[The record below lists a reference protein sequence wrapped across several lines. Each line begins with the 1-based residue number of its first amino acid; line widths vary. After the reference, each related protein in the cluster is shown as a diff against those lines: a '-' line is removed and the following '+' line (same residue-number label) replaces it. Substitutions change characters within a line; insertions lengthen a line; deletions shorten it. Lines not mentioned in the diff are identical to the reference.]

1 MLNAFRKSGARKR
14 IARALEGALVSRAR
28 EPVFYA
34 TLGVPDT
41 IDGRFDLV
49 TLHAWLVLAR
59 LREAGELPL
68 SQALTD
74 TVFVGF
80 DEALR
85 DMGSGD
91 MGIARRLKAMA
102 NAFYGRLAAYEAA
115 TDEAMMA
122 EALTR
127 NVYRGATG
135 IEREARA
142 LARYVFA
149 ARNSLQ
155 AGKLSRGEA
164 NFGALPG

>member
-1 MLNAFRKSGARKR
+1 MLKALRKSGARKR
-14 IARALEGALVSRAR
+14 VSRALEAALVARAR
-28 EPVFYA
+28 EPVFYEA
-34 TLGVPDT
+34 LGVPDT
-41 IDGRFDLV
+41 VDGRFDLV

-59 LREAGELPL
+59 LKEAGDTQL

-74 TVFVGF
+74 AVFIGF

-85 DMGSGD
+85 DLGSGD

-115 TDEAMMA
+115 ADEATMA

-135 IEREARA
+135 IESEARS
-142 LARYVFA
+142 LAHYVFS
-149 ARNSLQ
+149 ARNSLE
-155 AGKLSRGEA
+155 KSNLPLGEA
-164 NFGALPG
+164 DFGALPG

>member
-1 MLNAFRKSGARKR
+1 MLNAFKKSGARNR
-14 IARALEGALVSRAR
+14 VARVLEAALVSRAR
-28 EPVFYA
+28 EPAFYA
-34 TLGVPDT
+34 ALGVPDT

-59 LREAGELPL
+59 LREAGDLQL

-74 TVFVGF
+74 AVFVGF

-115 TDEAMMA
+115 TNEAMMA

-135 IEREARA
+135 VESEAKV
-142 LARYVFA
+142 LAHYVFA
-149 ARNSLQ
+149 ARNSLKASQ
-155 AGKLSRGEA
+155 LSQGEA
-164 NFGALPG
+164 DFGALPG

>member
-135 IEREARA
+135 IEREAAA

-155 AGKLSRGEA
+155 ASKLSRGEA
-164 NFGALPG
+164 DFGALPG